1 MRIIQQGSWLSVCL
15 LACTVLIFG
24 DSQSFAQGYST
35 PAPPPPPLNDDG
47 TIHWGTFYKS
57 AAIQKAYE
65 RLWNLGACRGTNK
78 RITIPVENNKMI
90 IDSLPESDFE
100 GVVQASAGSIR
111 GGLIA
116 FFDTSGSSSVSKTR
130 VVQLHPAGVSSL
142 HVHGPS
148 NMAILSPG
156 MIVRLQAML
165 DIRGHGIDE
174 VDLIEII
181 TPPSVFEAPSIQ
193 PKQRIELIG
202 RINSIEKQRLI
213 LQLPH
218 TTNGMKRVILHLS
231 DTAVVR
237 FDAAQV
243 EYISPGDQ
251 ISVTG
256 RIWTGEGSMATGTV
270 FASQVKVIK
279 K

>member
-1 MRIIQQGSWLSVCL
+1 MPQG
-15 LACTVLIFG
+15 
-24 DSQSFAQGYST
+24 FAQGYSA
-35 PAPPPPPLNDDG
+35 PAPPAPPINDDG

-78 RITIPVENNKMI
+78 RITIPVENNKMS
-90 IDSLPESDFE
+90 IDSLPEADFE

-116 FFDTSGSSSVSKTR
+116 FFEASDSSSISQTR
-130 VVQLHPAGVSSL
+130 VVQLHPSGVSEI
-142 HVHGPS
+142 HVKGPS
-148 NMAILSPG
+148 SIAILSPG

-165 DIRGHGIDE
+165 DKHGHGLDE
-174 VDLIEII
+174 IELVEII
-181 TPPSVFEAPSIQ
+181 TPPSDLETPPVQ
-193 PKQRIELIG
+193 LDQRVELIG
-202 RINSIEKQRLI
+202 RIISIQRQRII
-213 LQLPH
+213 LQLPY
-218 TTNGMKRVILHLS
+218 TTNGLRRVILNLS
-231 DTAVVR
+231 DNAVVR

-243 EYISPGDQ
+243 EYISSGDQ

-256 RIWTGEGSMATGTV
+256 RIWTGEGSMAHGTV
-270 FASQVKVIK
+270 FASHVHIIK